1 MYKSLDLV
9 MLPESKERLKLEIV
23 TLSRRGAAYLEKSNL
38 DSALSDLVEASKILQ
53 QENIQ
58 DEGIEGDICAIKEM
72 LKLKE

>member
-23 TLSRRGAAYLEKSNL
+23 TLSRRGAAYLVKRNL